1 MGCGSAAAKEG
12 VKLSAVMHTQ
22 NESAYKILVK
32 NPDSREV
39 LEFKY
44 SSKFQ
49 KLSLTTLMNYLT
61 FDVNAE
67 HQIDGNYIS
76 IYDKSQDTYQYC
88 VQRLIGKPIE
98 NEKSPT
104 KGKI

>member
-1 MGCGSAAAKEG
+1 
-12 VKLSAVMHTQ
+12 
-22 NESAYKILVK
+22 
-32 NPDSREV
+32 
-39 LEFKY
+39 
-44 SSKFQ
+44 
-49 KLSLTTLMNYLT
+49 MNYLT

-104 KGKI
+104 KGKIWLVYINGSKTFWDSICTDDLKVCPSDKIIWNYQDSNEKVDLADHFIE